1 MKGEKSTTTVLESPY
16 KSKFFKFQFSNS
28 NLKCYLCPMFRFPHD
43 KTIKRLLVMRFSAM
57 GDAAMTVPVLY
68 ALAAQYPD
76 LRITMLTR
84 TRFVPMFE
92 WLPANV
98 QVRGVDFAKQ
108 DGIIG
113 LTKLYNKLKEGHF
126 DAVADLHDVLRSKY
140 IRTCFAMAGI
150 KVAKV
155 DKGRKAKKELI
166 GNGQTHVAL
175 KPMRERYA
183 EVFRSLGLP
192 VDLSQ
197 RMKFDLRKED
207 FASMRNVVGR
217 KASGEKWVGVAPFA
231 AHAQK
236 IYPLERMEEV
246 VNTLASRG
254 CKVLLFGAGKKEG
267 EVLKAW
273 EEKHEGIKSVCG
285 KMGGLKK
292 EMLLMSQLNLMI
304 SMDSANMHIASI
316 FGIPVLSIWGA
327 THPKAGFSG
336 YGQKPDSEMQIDLP
350 CRPCSIYGKKP
361 CKFQDMRCMDI
372 APEMIVQK
380 ALNMI
385 QQDV

>member
-1 MKGEKSTTTVLESPY
+1 MFSSPH
-16 KSKFFKFQFSNS
+16 SKV
-28 NLKCYLCPMFRFPHD
+28 
-43 KTIKRLLVMRFSAM
+43 IKRLLVMRFSAM

-68 ALAAQYPD
+68 ALATQHPD

-98 QVRGVDFAKQ
+98 QVRGIDFDEQ

-113 LTKLYNKLKEGHF
+113 LTKIYNKLKEGNF

-140 IRTCFAMAGI
+140 IRTCFAMAGT

-155 DKGRKAKKELI
+155 NKGRKEKKELI
-166 GNGQTHVAL
+166 GNGQTHAAL
-175 KPMRERYA
+175 TPMIERYA
-183 EVFRSLGLP
+183 EVFRSLGFSI
-192 VDLSQ
+192 DLTQ
-197 RMKFDLRKED
+197 KMRIDLRNED

-217 KASGEKWVGVAPFA
+217 KTTEEKWVGVAPFA
-231 AHAQK
+231 AHQQK
-236 IYPLERMEEV
+236 VYPLDKMQQV
-246 VNTLASRG
+246 VNLLAKDG

-267 EVLKAW
+267 DILKAW
-273 EEKHEGIKSVCG
+273 EDAQGRILSVCG

-316 FGIPVLSIWGA
+316 FGTPVLSIWGA

-336 YGQKPDSEMQIDLP
+336 YGQKPDSEIQIDLA

-361 CKFQDMRCMDI
+361 CKFHDMRCMDI
-372 APEMIVQK
+372 APEKIVQQ
-380 ALNMI
+380 AINMI
-385 QQDV
+385 QQYA